1 MRWFRM
7 SAAMLGLAAV
17 ARTAPAAGQGEALA
31 QLPDSVA
38 HRVVA
43 FYNTAATIRLAGESR
58 LPAGARVTGNVAVLG
73 GPFVLGGRIEG
84 GVLVINGDLRL
95 QAGAEITGGVTVVGG
110 SVDGEALARIA
121 GAIDAHPEP
130 LRFRQDASGLVYAP
144 PVASE
149 LSAGREFQFGR
160 YDLLVAARHDYN
172 RVEGL
177 PVSIG
182 PRFRIG
188 RSNPTI
194 LEGLAIYRT
203 SAGLRIDPDQMG
215 YSLRVE
221 QFLAGGGSARIGL
234 RAFSDITAIED
245 RGVSER
251 ENSLST
257 FVLHRDLRDAYER
270 QGWVAWFRYARAGW
284 PSDVT
289 LEYRDE
295 RHDAVVP
302 GGPWALFDNDEPWRP
317 EPLIAEG
324 TLRSIT
330 GRVVHD
336 TRNEVVDPAAGWYIA
351 SEVEQGLG
359 GVLRRPA
366 AAFFPPGLPPGDSV
380 VPAAATRERFTHAS
394 IDVRRYV
401 RLNPGARLGVRVFAS
416 GSTNGA
422 ALPAQR
428 QHTLGGEGT
437 LPGYAGFAF
446 DCGARD
452 GQLSVG
458 DDAFHPYY
466 GCDRVALVQLEYQAA
481 FPFLARQL
489 SALGRDFD
497 LEHLVRWVA
506 FFDAGRAWNEPDAL
520 DGRKRGQGDF
530 AADAGI
536 GARVG
541 PVGVYWAFPLSSGG
555 QGVNFFV
562 RLGRRL

>member
-1 MRWFRM
+1 MRWFRI

-17 ARTAPAAGQGEALA
+17 APTAPAAGQGEALA

-58 LPAGARVTGNVAVLG
+58 LPAGASVTGNVAVLG

-84 GVLVINGDLRL
+84 AVLVINGDLRL
-95 QAGAEITGGVTVVGG
+95 QSGAEITGRVTVVGG
-110 SVDGEALARIA
+110 SVDGESLARIA

-160 YDLLVAARHDYN
+160 TDLLVAARHDYN

-203 SAGLRIDPDQMG
+203 SAGVRIDPDQMG
-215 YSLRVE
+215 YSLRLE

-234 RAFSDITAIED
+234 RAFSDINAIED

-257 FVLHRDLRDAYER
+257 FLLHRDIRDEYER
-270 QGWVAWFRYARAGW
+270 QGWAAWFRFARAGW
-284 PSDVT
+284 PSDLTV
-289 LEYRDE
+289 EYRDE
-295 RHDAVVP
+295 RHQSVAP
-302 GGPWALFDNDEPWRP
+302 GGPWSLFDNDEPWRP

-324 TLRSIT
+324 TLRSLVARFI
-330 GRVVHD
+330 HD
-336 TRNEVVDPAAGWYIA
+336 TRNELVDPAAGWYIA

-366 AAFFPPGLPPGDSV
+366 ARLFATDSI
-380 VPAAATRERFTHAS
+380 VPAAESRERFTHAS
-394 IDVRRYV
+394 LDVRRYV
-401 RLNPGARLGVRVFAS
+401 RLGPGARLGFRVFAA
-416 GSTNGA
+416 GSSNGA

-428 QHTLGGEGT
+428 QHTLGGEGS
-437 LPGYAGFAF
+437 LPGYASFAF

-452 GQLSVG
+452 SQLMVG
-458 DDAFHPYY
+458 DEAFHPYY

-481 FPFLARQL
+481 FPFLARQFG
-489 SALGRDFD
+489 ALGRNFD

-536 GARVG
+536 GVRVG
-541 PVGVYWAFPLSSGG
+541 PLGVYWAFPLSSDG